1 MSSIAFA
8 GNYPNQTEGVWVAK
22 NFTFH
27 TGESFKEL
35 KIGYVTLGNPSNP
48 AVVILHGTAGTA
60 KGLLNKDF
68 GEQLFLEGQV
78 LDANK
83 YFIII
88 PDSIGVGN
96 SSKPSDGLRA
106 KFPNYNYDDM
116 VLAQYR
122 LVSEGLNIAHVKLV
136 LGNSMGG
143 MQAWIWGY
151 KWPSFMDFL
160 VPLASTPSTMSGR
173 NWILRRFISETVRQ
187 DPEWK
192 NGNYTK
198 QPNGARLA
206 SVFYP
211 FATSGGT
218 KRLQSIAPNSDKA
231 DALVNDRLKAPFTMD
246 ANDFLYQWESSR
258 DFDPGAHLSAIE
270 AKVLAINSEDDERNP
285 IELGI
290 MEKQLRKIKSAELY
304 LIPAS
309 EQTLGHSTTSQAKW
323 WKDQLKRLGF

>member
-1 MSSIAFA
+1 MFSIAFA

-68 GEQLFLEGQV
+68 GEQLFLDGQV

-106 KFPNYNYDDM
+106 QFPNYNYDDM

-122 LVSEGLNIAHVKLV
+122 LVSEGLNISHVKLV

-160 VPLASTPSTMSGR
+160 VPLASTPSAMSGR

-192 NGNYTK
+192 NGNYAK
-198 QPNGARLA
+198 QPNSARLA

-218 KRLQSIAPNSDKA
+218 KHLQSIAPNSEKA
-231 DALVNDRLKAPFTMD
+231 DALVNDRLAMPFTMD

-258 DFDPGAHLSAIE
+258 DFDPSAHLSAIE
-270 AKVLAINSEDDERNP
+270 ARVLAINSEDDERNP
-285 IELGI
+285 VELGI

-304 LIPAS
+304 LIPAN